1 MLVAS
6 FTKKEHDLTTHIKL
20 HNKETG
26 LLGWNALDAA
36 KDIHKFSPDLK
47 IFYCT
52 WSFHYFG
59 LQQDIK
65 DMSNKQVAVVMR
77 EHMVSLV

>member
-6 FTKKEHDLTTHIKL
+6 FTEKEHDLTIHSKL

-26 LLGWNALDAA
+26 HLGWNALDAS

-47 IFYCT
+47 I
-52 WSFHYFG
+52 
-59 LQQDIK
+59 
-65 DMSNKQVAVVMR
+65 
-77 EHMVSLV
+77 